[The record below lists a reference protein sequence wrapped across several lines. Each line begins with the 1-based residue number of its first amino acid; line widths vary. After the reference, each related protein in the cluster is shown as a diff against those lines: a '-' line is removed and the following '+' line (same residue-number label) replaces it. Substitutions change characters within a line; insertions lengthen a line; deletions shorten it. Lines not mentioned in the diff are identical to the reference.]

1 MEIKWT
7 PLKSVPVQKPKRLSA
22 AGIRMNAL
30 DGITDSTITK
40 CSSEQDVENYHLLG
54 KIWSL
59 LTALS
64 GILGPGLTLM
74 MSLVSKGGP
83 KK

>member
-40 CSSEQDVENYHLLG
+40 CSSEQDVENYHLSTRWENLV
-54 KIWSL
+54 
-59 LTALS
+59 
-64 GILGPGLTLM
+64 TLY
-74 MSLVSKGGP
+74 LVI
-83 KK
+83 